1 MTSDRL
7 AAGLLQLGLEPGDRL
22 GLWIPNI
29 AEWFIVNFA
38 VSQGWPDIGESH
50 LQLSSVQDN
59 FRRVDSKLSWQQL
72 LEEVNINP
80 ANQSA
85 ELKYCLN
92 KVGIKAL
99 ITVDKFKTQR
109 YPELISAIVP
119 EVTSSRV
126 GDIRSEHV
134 PSLKSVI
141 VISEDQFPGSFKY
154 DDVMA
159 SGTKEYLQK
168 VRLLQNKIQPDEGC
182 NIYFT
187 SGTTG
192 SPKAALLSHHSIVN
206 NAYYT
211 GKRLGL
217 HLKDHKL
224 CIPLPLFHAFA
235 GIVAVLAGFHFG
247 STSVVPTAGYNADLA
262 VQAIKKEK

>member
-1 MTSDRL
+1 MGTLERQCFQEPASRYIKHLLRVSEVPQVVDHD
-7 AAGLLQLGLEPGDRL
+7 GLREPSR
-22 GLWIPNI
+22 
-29 AEWFIVNFA
+29 
-38 VSQGWPDIGESH
+38 
-50 LQLSSVQDN
+50 DN
-59 FRRVDSKLSWQQL
+59 VSKLNTFRPSYWHQPGSEPLSPLTVGQLVDQSADKFGHREALVSLHQNQRLTFQQL
-72 LEEVNINP
+72 REQDALQVNINP

-119 EVTSSRV
+119 EVNSSRA

-187 SGTTG
+187 S
-192 SPKAALLSHHSIVN
+192 
-206 NAYYT
+206 
-211 GKRLGL
+211 
-217 HLKDHKL
+217 DHKL